1 MFNAASK
8 LYFAVAG
15 AAIVLGFGYVIFTS
29 DRVGAT
35 ALVFAGLGALAL
47 GLAAFA
53 LLPPDPLLALTA
65 AEPRSADTTD
75 VARGSAWVPAAA
87 VAATLAVAGLATER
101 ALFTFGLV
109 AGIVIAFGWL
119 GQVWREHPSWT
130 EAMDQ
135 RLHDRFVVPMVLPAT
150 IFVLAGIAVISLSR
164 LLLAVSEKAA
174 PLIVI
179 VAAAGILGLFYVLA
193 NRNVGRQALATLA
206 VVAAGLVVAAG
217 VAGAIKGGRHVEA
230 HAPKGELG
238 IVAKDVQFDLK
249 ELHLP
254 AAQAVEL
261 QFVNDDQ
268 VQHNFALYDKQ
279 GGSVLFQGPI
289 VGNGTT
295 IYKFTT
301 PPAGTYFF
309 QCDVHPTQM
318 EGTAVVATVTN
329 KKPGGTG
336 STGGSTTSEST
347 TSTTAY

>member
-1 MFNAASK
+1 VFNAASK
-8 LYFAVAG
+8 LYFAIAG
-15 AAIVLGFGYVIFTS
+15 AAIVLGFGYAIASS
-29 DRVGAT
+29 DRVGFA
-35 ALVFAGLGALAL
+35 ALVFAGLGALVL

-65 AEPRSADTTD
+65 AEPHPADTTD
-75 VARGSAWVPAAA
+75 VATGSAWAPAAA
-87 VAATLAVAGLATER
+87 AAATLAAAGLATER
-101 ALFTFGLV
+101 ALFTLAVV

-130 EAMDQ
+130 DAMDQ
-135 RLHDRFVVPMVLPAT
+135 RLHDRFVVPIVLPGT

-179 VAAAGILGLFYVLA
+179 VAAAGILGLFSVLA

-217 VAGAIKGGRHVEA
+217 VAGAVKGGRHIEHHVA
-230 HAPKGELG
+230 KGELS

-254 AAQAVEL
+254 AAQPIEL
-261 QFVNDDQ
+261 QFVNDDD
-268 VQHNFALYDKQ
+268 VQHNLSIYDKQ
-279 GGSVLFQGPI
+279 GGAVLFTGPI
-289 VGNGTT
+289 VGKGTT
-295 IYKFTT
+295 IYKLTT

-309 QCDVHPTQM
+309 QCDIHPSQM
-318 EGTAVVATVTN
+318 EGQVIAAPVTN
-329 KKPGGTG
+329 HKPGTG
-336 STGGSTTSEST
+336 TGGSGSSGEST
-347 TSTTAY
+347 TSTSAY